1 MATLVK
7 VFAGEYDLFHREA
20 LHADFDALSAKPHAL
35 ILDMSAVTY
44 LDTSFV
50 SELVRLHEMRAG
62 RGYDRF
68 TIVRSSPIVKRVFDL
83 LYVGTFCRMAGTLQ
97 EALPKDHNAVVI
109 EQASR
114 GSDPAAALDMAR

>member
-20 LHADFDALSAKPHAL
+20 LHADFDALGAKPHAL

-50 SELVRLHEMRAG
+50 AELIRLHDMRAG

-68 TIVRSSPIVKRVFDL
+68 TIVRSSPIVKRVFEL
-83 LYVGTFCRMAGTLQ
+83 LYVGTFCRMAATLE
-97 EALPKDHNAVVI
+97 EALPRDHNAVVV

-114 GSDPAAALDMAR
+114 GGDPAPSLEMAR